1 MLEIIVKTILLL
13 FFLFYVIDYTL
24 FYIEL
29 DFYLKRKYQSTR
41 VYKLMR
47 RMGFWG
53 RLNMFCPG
61 SRISYYHYKV
71 LDNRNKI
78 ICEFPDYRKIG
89 YLKQL
94 LFYRFRKTAYAG
106 LKDHSK
112 NNLLQQLSKQYG
124 FESCTLHETKI
135 LMPYNNGKNKW
146 SVKKYTSTTKWPLEE
161 APFVDDQND

>member
-41 VYKLMR
+41 IFKLMR

-61 SRISYYHYKV
+61 SRISYYH
-71 LDNRNKI
+71 
-78 ICEFPDYRKIG
+78 
-89 YLKQL
+89 LKQL

-146 SVKKYTSTTKWPLEE
+146 SVKKYTSITKWPIEE
-161 APFVDDQND
+161 APVVDDQND